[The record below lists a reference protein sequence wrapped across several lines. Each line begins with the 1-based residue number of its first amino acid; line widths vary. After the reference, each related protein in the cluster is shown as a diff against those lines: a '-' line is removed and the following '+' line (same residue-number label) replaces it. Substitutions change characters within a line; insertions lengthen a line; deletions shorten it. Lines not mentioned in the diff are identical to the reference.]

1 MLQCMQVLQCGAA
14 QWCCSAMLLCG
25 VECGEQDFA
34 QVLQLKHVLQ
44 CGVAVCREVRGAESR
59 DTHIYQCAYGVT
71 SISRLLKIIGLFC
84 ERALSNRQ

>member
-1 MLQCMQVLQCGAA
+1 MSLQCGAA

-44 CGVAVCREVRGAESR
+44 CVVVFVVYCILLQSVAVRMCDMTYPYGVA
-59 DTHIYQCAYGVT
+59 T
-71 SISRLLKIIGLFC
+71 ISRLLEIIGLFC
-84 ERALSNRQ
+84 ERVL

>member
-1 MLQCMQVLQCGAA
+1 MLECMQVLQCGAA

-44 CGVAVCREVRGAESR
+44 CVVKCGAQNLAIP
-59 DTHIYQCAYGVT
+59 TYTNVPMGWL
-71 SISRLLKIIGLFC
+71 RLVGSLKL
-84 ERALSNRQ
+84 